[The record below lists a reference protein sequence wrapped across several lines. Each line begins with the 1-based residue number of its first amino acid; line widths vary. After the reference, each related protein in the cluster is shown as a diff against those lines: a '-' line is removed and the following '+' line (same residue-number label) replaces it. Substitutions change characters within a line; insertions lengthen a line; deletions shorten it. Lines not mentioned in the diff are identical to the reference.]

1 MNSPEATTKEEGWS
15 VRDGERRTVVSEARS
30 RTGSDALAALAAFAA
45 SSLALAAT
53 GGEGG
58 GRGGKQSGG
67 VGRLRRQFKS
77 SSLPSRVKSSPCT
90 VSHHRLVFM
99 FKYAR

>member
-1 MNSPEATTKEEGWS
+1 M
-15 VRDGERRTVVSEARS
+15 SEARS

-58 GRGGKQSGG
+58 GRCIHQSIAGYAPPTAGGGAGVSPWSVVAAGG
-67 VGRLRRQFKS
+67 GGCGDSQ
-77 SSLPSRVKSSPCT
+77 
-90 VSHHRLVFM
+90 
-99 FKYAR
+99 